1 MSRAALG
8 LAPAAAALIRDL
20 APFARFEVDDAI
32 VTSALAAAARQRCE
46 PCGGPP
52 ANDRH
57 EQRGPQRV
65 RNKTRKC
72 QKDSTDYGGD
82 AGGLQVHRPHAPFGK
97 GGAEPDEIGAPRANT
112 SPRAAEGAP
121 FTPYA
126 RRSSCLPFERL

>member
-52 ANDRH
+52 ANCRH
-57 EQRGPQRV
+57 EQCGAQGI

-82 AGGLQVHRPHAPFGK
+82 AGGLQMHRPHALLRK
-97 GGAEPDEIGAPRANT
+97 GRAETREVGASGLSQQQYAHDRSADQKSRSAN
-112 SPRAAEGAP
+112 PAAQ
-121 FTPYA
+121 
-126 RRSSCLPFERL
+126 